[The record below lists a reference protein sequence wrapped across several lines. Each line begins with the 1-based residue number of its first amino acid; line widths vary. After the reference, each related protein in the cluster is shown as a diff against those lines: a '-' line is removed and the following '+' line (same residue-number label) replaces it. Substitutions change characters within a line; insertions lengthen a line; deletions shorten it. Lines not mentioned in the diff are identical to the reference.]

1 MSVLPFKE
9 DDDFRKHN
17 QFAGEAAGEELR
29 TFLGDFEAFDA
40 QIADARSDQSDLIT
54 VMKSK
59 GWNVKALRRLGGGAQ
74 AGRGRSA
81 RGARSGGNVPRP
93 VTLGVVGSR

>member
-17 QFAGEAAGEELR
+17 QFTGEAAGEELR

-59 GWNVKALRRLGGGAQ
+59 GWNVKALRRLVAERKRDADDLREEQ
-74 AGRGRSA
+74 E
-81 RGARSGGNVPRP
+81 
-93 VTLGVVGSR
+93 VVAMYRDLLL